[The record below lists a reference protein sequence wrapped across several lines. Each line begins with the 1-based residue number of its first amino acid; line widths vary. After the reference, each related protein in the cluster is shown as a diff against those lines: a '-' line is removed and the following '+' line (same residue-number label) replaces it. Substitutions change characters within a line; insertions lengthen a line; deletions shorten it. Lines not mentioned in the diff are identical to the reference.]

1 MILPAFFAGLE
12 INPRGEISPRV
23 GDRRAQMEFPM
34 PEDGSRAERGRPLP
48 AASLTGAAGKRVLL
62 STTTSRGCPKAC
74 SFCSVRLS
82 HPGGLRRL
90 PKHDVIENLK
100 SAAPSMAGKN
110 LSINFEDDNLLADW
124 DHAVDVLAAI
134 KKVWPTAA
142 FTAENGLDYTYLD
155 RKKTK
160 VLIDLGFF
168 RFNFSLG
175 VSGAANVEDRNR
187 YRDPALRE
195 ELVRFIANKKK
206 QCTVFF
212 ICGFPG
218 DTPESSVK
226 TLIYLYTLPCRTGIS
241 LYYPVPGVMDK
252 TVPKDA
258 PPALYAGSSAYP
270 WTGTLTTAQMITA
283 FRLSRL
289 SNFLKSS
296 DSDSSGTPR
305 EEMHKLR
312 SIPFLDSGMIEGFI
326 EGV

>member
-1 MILPAFFAGLE
+1 MESPLPENGY
-12 INPRGEISPRV
+12 
-23 GDRRAQMEFPM
+23 
-34 PEDGSRAERGRPLP
+34 RAEKGMPLP

-62 STTTSRGCPKAC
+62 STTATRGCPKAC

-82 HPGGLRRL
+82 HPGDPRRL
-90 PKHDVIENLK
+90 PKHGIIENLET
-100 SAAPSMAGKN
+100 AAPSMAGKN

-134 KKVWPTAA
+134 KQIWPAAA

-155 RKKTK
+155 RKRTK
-160 VLIDLGFF
+160 KLIDLGFF

-175 VSGAANVEDRNR
+175 VSGKVDHEEQNR
-187 YRDPALRE
+187 FRGPALLE
-195 ELVRFIANKKK
+195 DLVGLITGRKR

-218 DTPESSVK
+218 DTPENSVK
-226 TLIYLYTLPCRTGIS
+226 TLTFLHTLPCRTGIS
-241 LYYPVPGVMDK
+241 LYYPVPGIK
-252 TVPKDA
+252 EISIPKDA

-296 DSDSSGTPR
+296 DSVSSGTPR

-312 SIPFLDSGMIEGFI
+312 SIPFLDSGMIERFI
-326 EGV
+326 EGVKLDTTNPLS

>member
-1 MILPAFFAGLE
+1 
-12 INPRGEISPRV
+12 
-23 GDRRAQMEFPM
+23 
-34 PEDGSRAERGRPLP
+34 
-48 AASLTGAAGKRVLL
+48 
-62 STTTSRGCPKAC
+62 
-74 SFCSVRLS
+74 
-82 HPGGLRRL
+82 
-90 PKHDVIENLK
+90 
-100 SAAPSMAGKN
+100 MAVKN

-142 FTAENGLDYTYLD
+142 FTAENGLDYIYLD

-187 YRDPALRE
+187 YRDPTLLE

-218 DTPESSVK
+218 DTPENSVK
-226 TLIYLYTLPCRTGIS
+226 TLTFLHTLPCRTGIS
-241 LYYPVPGVMDK
+241 LYYPVPGIKEISIPED
-252 TVPKDA
+252 T
-258 PPALYAGSSAYP
+258 PPVLCAGSSAYP
-270 WTGTLTTAQMITA
+270 WTGALTTAQMVTA

-289 SNFLKSS
+289 SNFLKTSRS
-296 DSDSSGTPR
+296 DSPVTAR
-305 EEMHKLR
+305 TEVARLR
-312 SIPFLDSGMIEGFI
+312 SISFLDSGMIERFI
-326 EGV
+326 EGVKLDTTNPLS

>member
-1 MILPAFFAGLE
+1 
-12 INPRGEISPRV
+12 
-23 GDRRAQMEFPM
+23 
-34 PEDGSRAERGRPLP
+34 
-48 AASLTGAAGKRVLL
+48 
-62 STTTSRGCPKAC
+62 
-74 SFCSVRLS
+74 
-82 HPGGLRRL
+82 
-90 PKHDVIENLK
+90 
-100 SAAPSMAGKN
+100 MAVKN

-175 VSGAANVEDRNR
+175 VSGAANAEDRNR
-187 YRDPALRE
+187 YRDPALLE

-296 DSDSSGTPR
+296 DSVSSGTPR